1 VCCSLHRR
9 FCRRWSRRLRDGQR
23 LARRDHRT
31 PTTQTR
37 KALDDPAAIR
47 RPLHHHRLSPDA
59 AVLIPDMP
67 GETAGRPLLPQ
78 TAQMQSFTFAPPTL
92 APREN
97 QRSESA
103 SRNAPGNAR
112 LTTMCRL
119 CLCGRTQP
127 AQAIERC
134 ATASSRGP
142 QVDIKALTCTVMRAC
157 EGCRRRKIK
166 CDAAT
171 TNAWPCAACI
181 RLKLNCVPPTVS
193 YDKDW
198 NATTQTFELEE
209 KPLEYAAPDPE
220 HEYRRASVMSAQ
232 HGHLQQMPP
241 SLPPTPV
248 TGTYADGMRM
258 YQTASYV
265 DQQPQEHMQYAPMAP
280 PQVVQQNINYTP
292 QQMYSEPPPSAP
304 AMTMTP
310 PATEGSWKHESASNL
325 TDALGELKIDHDAIG
340 KIRQAYP
347 RSNTD

>member
-1 VCCSLHRR
+1 
-9 FCRRWSRRLRDGQR
+9 
-23 LARRDHRT
+23 
-31 PTTQTR
+31 
-37 KALDDPAAIR
+37 
-47 RPLHHHRLSPDA
+47 
-59 AVLIPDMP
+59 M
-67 GETAGRPLLPQ
+67 
-78 TAQMQSFTFAPPTL
+78 
-92 APREN
+92 
-97 QRSESA
+97 
-103 SRNAPGNAR
+103 
-112 LTTMCRL
+112 
-119 CLCGRTQP
+119 
-127 AQAIERC
+127 
-134 ATASSRGP
+134 
-142 QVDIKALTCTVMRAC
+142 
-157 EGCRRRKIK
+157 
-166 CDAAT
+166 
-171 TNAWPCAACI
+171 
-181 RLKLNCVPPTVS
+181 PPTVS